1 MRQAHSVFEAKGE
14 LGGLHART
22 ELQPTIELK
31 QGAGWSI
38 QQKELRQWQDKK
50 KRPARPLL

>member
-1 MRQAHSVFEAKGE
+1 MRQAHRVFEAKGE
-14 LGGLHART
+14 PGGLHART

-38 QQKELRQWQDKK
+38 KQKELRQWQDKK